1 MTDPVASVVIAAH
14 NERAVI
20 GRCLQS
26 LQADG
31 LPLEVVVV
39 CNGCADDTARVAR
52 AVGGATVVQLR
63 AAGKAAALNAGDG
76 ATSVFPRV
84 YLDADVVLEPGGMAE
99 LLAALDA
106 RVLAASPRVVV
117 DDRHSSWIVRSYYR
131 IWLRLGSVAGG
142 LAGSGAYAISCEG
155 RARFGRF
162 PDIVADDL
170 FVEQRFGR
178 EERVVVD
185 AAAVAYAA
193 PADVREL
200 FARKVRVFAGNLQ
213 LEQALAVA
221 PAPDSAPGGDRW
233 WRVVLRAP
241 RMVKDVPVYVAITA
255 VAKLHA
261 RRLAR
266 RGRPIAWRSPVRHD
280 RPDTTPTPMP
290 RAR

>member
-1 MTDPVASVVIAAH
+1 MST
-14 NERAVI
+14 
-20 GRCLQS
+20 
-26 LQADG
+26 
-31 LPLEVVVV
+31 
-39 CNGCADDTARVAR
+39 
-52 AVGGATVVQLR
+52 
-63 AAGKAAALNAGDG
+63 
-76 ATSVFPRV
+76 
-84 YLDADVVLEPGGMAE
+84 
-99 LLAALDA
+99 
-106 RVLAASPRVVV
+106 
-117 DDRHSSWIVRSYYR
+117 SWIVRSYYR

-193 PADVREL
+193 PVDVREL

-255 VAKLHA
+255 VAKRKSGEA
-261 RRLAR
+261 SSKRLAICER
-266 RGRPIAWRSPVRHD
+266 SMRNVFSVAVSPRGALARTWTVASAPAFFASWSSYSAVTVWPEPISPASTLSLRKSLSAI
-280 RPDTTPTPMP
+280 
-290 RAR
+290 ARFS